1 MESSY
6 YALTRKQTIRMF
18 VALLVLAIALFTV
31 LPNYI
36 TGNWSW
42 ANPPQVVVLDKLKQ
56 LQKEGLTFS
65 DWQTLEQHI
74 GNIGGRKWSIQAIE
88 PDAPD
93 LQAMFDNDQVR
104 SPVYVFLRPQ
114 TRHQDQPQVEWMDL
128 NGVQQW
134 KTDSHEH
141 LRISA
146 SYDNSAPA
154 PSKKR
159 VAIEPR
165 YFRGWNSEGTYAVLQ
180 WYAWSDGGHPDSS
193 RWFWADQWAQWRDR
207 QRMPWVA
214 VSVLIPIKPLGDIDA
229 ARSIAER
236 TGIVI
241 QSNLEQHIFDAH

>member
-18 VALLVLAIALFTV
+18 IALLVLAIALFTV

-42 ANPPQVVVLDKLKQ
+42 ANPPQVLVLDTLKN
-56 LQKEGLTFS
+56 LQKEGLNLS
-65 DWQTLEQHI
+65 DWQTLDQYI
-74 GNIGGRKWSIQAIE
+74 GDIGGRKWSIQVIE
-88 PDAPD
+88 PAASD
-93 LQAMFDNDQVR
+93 LQAMFDNDRVR

-114 TRHQDQPQVEWMDL
+114 TRHQDQPQVEWMDI

-134 KTDSHEH
+134 KTDSHHH

-146 SYDNSAPA
+146 SYDDSAPDS
-154 PSKKR
+154 SKKHA
-159 VAIEPR
+159 AIEAR
-165 YFRGWNSEGTYAVLQ
+165 YFRGWNSNGTYAVLQ

-214 VSVLIPIKPLGDIDA
+214 VSILIPIKPLGGIEA
-229 ARSIAER
+229 ARAIAER
-236 TGIVI
+236 IGIVI
-241 QSNLEQHIFDAH
+241 QSNLEQQIFDAH

>member
-1 MESSY
+1 MESPY
-6 YALTRKQTIRMF
+6 YALTRKQSIRIF

-42 ANPPQVVVLDKLKQ
+42 ANPPQVVVLDKLNH
-56 LQKEGLTFS
+56 LQKEGLTLS

-88 PDAPD
+88 PDTPD
-93 LQAMFDNDQVR
+93 LQAMFDDDRVR
-104 SPVYVFLRPQ
+104 SPVYVFVRPQ
-114 TRHQDQPQVEWMDL
+114 TRHQDQPQVEWMDI

-134 KTDSHEH
+134 KTDSHDH
-141 LRISA
+141 LRIPA
-146 SYDNSAPA
+146 SHAEPA
-154 PSKKR
+154 LTPSKKR
-159 VAIEPR
+159 VTIETR
-165 YFRGWNSEGTYAVLQ
+165 YFRGWNSDGTYAVLQ
-180 WYAWSDGGHPDSS
+180 WYAWSNGGHPDSS

-214 VSVLIPIKPLGDIDA
+214 VSILIPIKPLGDIDA

-236 TGIVI
+236 IGMAI
-241 QSNLEQHIFDAH
+241 QSNLEQQIFHVP